1 MATAFTHAAAALAIG
16 SCFYRPQVPKR
27 VWGAGMI
34 CAVVP
39 DLDVIGFRYGI
50 HYGDFW
56 GHRGFTHS
64 LVFAGLIAAITL
76 LLAFRRGVP
85 GIGRTPLAIYF
96 FLAAASHGLLD
107 AMTNGG
113 LGVAFFSP
121 FDNTRYFLPW
131 RPILVAPISV
141 GRFFSPRARAILA
154 SEFVWIWIPALMFAA
169 AVLGVRAMRLRTRTG
184 LAD

>member
-96 FLAAASHGLLD
+96 FLAAASHGVLD

-121 FDNTRYFLPW
+121 FNNTRYFLPW
-131 RPILVAPISV
+131 RPILVSPISV
-141 GRFFSPRARAILA
+141 GRFFRPRARAILA
-154 SEFVWIWIPALMFAA
+154 SEFIWIWIPALMFAA
-169 AVLGVRAMRLRTRTG
+169 AVLGMRAMRLRTRTR